1 MNATPCNSGGTV
13 TLNAEG
19 GGKGGPVGFIGGNVS
34 SGALVTLK

>member
-19 GGKGGPVGFIGGNVS
+19 AGPDEFILIAWAICS
-34 SGALVTLK
+34 SGALVT